1 MSIFSINDNSNYG
14 SILSQSKANKESKE
28 NSKISFANTF
38 LKQNAS
44 KLNEI
49 QNANSQTLARSEVLS
64 NNNALSNN
72 SNSTNISNSSNTNLS
87 INNAT
92 KTSSPNYDISSEFKN
107 SIYTLKYKQA
117 DTSNIVSLAYGYG
130 VDANGYMGSDF
141 NKAAGL
147 PEDFKI
153 HKSTLD
159 EIKKAAE
166 NDPVVSSTKE
176 YLGVS
181 EYYTNIDMAET
192 IKQYYNLF
200 FNALGQSFPNDKTSF
215 SEADI
220 NSMPSGYAID
230 GFYNGY
236 GAFKHPD
243 AIRNDDIAIKSIA
256 DYSNVLISNIYRSQE
271 QLNEANSIYSDSAG
285 LISGIKPETLGLS
298 LEEIKNVSKGED
310 WQFNPDMS
318 VYPQNEY
325 GSYSKEAL
333 FMSLIKSQEGRILYS
348 PKTTLNPTIEAYNR
362 AMAKESFSGP
372 AIHLDSIMTGKSDFK
387 SFFRY
392 WAERGIAEGDLY
404 MYENNIPKESAMGN
418 WALDAE
424 IKQALANGW
433 KAKPSTINSY
443 ADSIMDRLNNLI
455 GQTRV

>member
-1 MSIFSINDNSNYG
+1 MSIFNINDNSNYG
-14 SILSQSKANKESKE
+14 SILSQAKANKESKE
-28 NSKISFANTF
+28 NSKISFANAF

-49 QNANSQTLARSEVLS
+49 QNANSQTLARSEVL
-64 NNNALSNN
+64 
-72 SNSTNISNSSNTNLS
+72 NSTNTTNTSNNTNFS
-87 INNAT
+87 ISS

-117 DTSNIVSLAYGYG
+117 DISNTSTNTAYGYS
-130 VDANGYMGSDF
+130 VDKDGYMGSDF

-159 EIKKAAE
+159 EFKKAAE

-200 FNALGQSFPNDKTSF
+200 SNALGQSFPNDKTSF

-220 NSMPSGYAID
+220 NSMPKGYAI
-230 GFYNGY
+230 NG
-236 GAFKHPD
+236 
-243 AIRNDDIAIKSIA
+243 IKSMDFNDPSNRMNITHLRDFSNSSIA
-256 DYSNVLISNIYRSQE
+256 NIYQTPE
-271 QLNEANSIYSDSAG
+271 QMKEAESLYIQSGS
-285 LISGIKPETLGLS
+285 LIDGINGHSFGLS

-318 VYPQNEY
+318 VYPQNED

-333 FMSLIKSQEGRILYS
+333 FMSFLKSYGSGQPVES
-348 PKTTLNPTIEAYNR
+348 PKTTLNPKIETFNR
-362 AMAKESFSGP
+362 AMAKESFNG
-372 AIHLDSIMTGKSDFK
+372 DSIALNDIMTGKVDFASLLK
-387 SFFRY
+387 GY
-392 WAERGIAEGDLY
+392 AQDGW
-404 MYENNIPKESAMGN
+404 
-418 WALDAE
+418 LDAD
-424 IKQALANGW
+424 IYAMDKGVAWQNTSIGYGGAWFDNQFNQAKANGW
-433 KAKPSTINSY
+433 KASNESINSFVNN
-443 ADSIMDRLNNLI
+443 IMDRLNNLI

>member
-14 SILSQSKANKESKE
+14 SILSQAKANKESKE
-28 NSKISFANTF
+28 NSKISFANAF

-49 QNANSQTLARSEVLS
+49 QNANSQTLVRSEVL
-64 NNNALSNN
+64 
-72 SNSTNISNSSNTNLS
+72 NSTNTTNTSNNTNFS
-87 INNAT
+87 ISS
-92 KTSSPNYDISSEFKN
+92 KTNSPNYDISSEFKN

-117 DTSNIVSLAYGYG
+117 DISNTSTNTAYGYS
-130 VDANGYMGSDF
+130 VDKDGYMGSDF

-200 FNALGQSFPNDKTSF
+200 SNALGQSFPNDKTSF

-220 NSMPSGYAID
+220 NSMPKGYAI
-230 GFYNGY
+230 NG
-236 GAFKHPD
+236 
-243 AIRNDDIAIKSIA
+243 IKSM
-256 DYSNVLISNIYRSQE
+256 DFNDPSNRMNITHLRDFSNSSITNIYQTPE
-271 QLNEANSIYSDSAG
+271 QMKEAESLYIQSGS
-285 LISGIKPETLGLS
+285 LIDGINGHSFGLS

-318 VYPQNEY
+318 VYPQNED

-333 FMSLIKSQEGRILYS
+333 FMSFLKSYGSGQPVES
-348 PKTTLNPTIEAYNR
+348 SETTLNPKVEAYNR
-362 AMAKESFSGP
+362 AMAKESFNG
-372 AIHLDSIMTGKSDFK
+372 DSIALNDIMTGKVDFASLLK
-387 SFFRY
+387 GY
-392 WAERGIAEGDLY
+392 AQDGW
-404 MYENNIPKESAMGN
+404 
-418 WALDAE
+418 LDADIYAME
-424 IKQALANGW
+424 KGVAWQNTSIGYGGAWFDNQFNQAKANGW
-433 KAKPSTINSY
+433 KASSESINSF
-443 ADSIMDRLNNLI
+443 ADSIADRLNNLI
-455 GQTRV
+455 GQTSV

>member
-28 NSKISFANTF
+28 NSKISFANAF

-49 QNANSQTLARSEVLS
+49 QNANSQTLARSEVL
-64 NNNALSNN
+64 
-72 SNSTNISNSSNTNLS
+72 NSTNTTNTSNNTNFS
-87 INNAT
+87 ISS

-166 NDPVVSSTKE
+166 NEPYIADMKQ
-176 YLGVS
+176 YFGVS

-200 FNALGQSFPNDKTSF
+200 SNALGQSFPNDKTSF

-220 NSMPSGYAID
+220 NSMPSGYGVSGTQWMD
-230 GFYNGY
+230 F
-236 GAFKHPD
+236 
-243 AIRNDDIAIKSIA
+243 NDP
-256 DYSNVLISNIYRSQE
+256 SNRMNITGLKDFSNSLISNIYKTPE
-271 QLNEANSIYSDSAG
+271 QAKEADDLWADSGYMIDG
-285 LISGIKPETLGLS
+285 LLPKTLGLS

-318 VYPQNEY
+318 VYPQNED

-333 FMSLIKSQEGRILYS
+333 FMSFLKSQGGQPVESL
-348 PKTTLNPTIEAYNR
+348 KTTLNPKVEAYNR
-362 AMAKESFSGP
+362 AMAKESFSTTSVDIG
-372 AIHLDSIMTGKSDFK
+372 DIMTGKVDFASLFK
-387 SFFRY
+387 YLASKN
-392 WAERGIAEGDLY
+392 GKLEGQLY

>member
-1 MSIFSINDNSNYG
+1 MSIFSINDNSNYT
-14 SILSQSKANKESKE
+14 SILSQAKANKESKE
-28 NSKISFANTF
+28 NSKISFANAF

-49 QNANSQTLARSEVLS
+49 QSANSQTLARSEVL
-64 NNNALSNN
+64 
-72 SNSTNISNSSNTNLS
+72 NSTNTTNTSNNTNFS
-87 INNAT
+87 ISS

-117 DTSNIVSLAYGYG
+117 DISTSTNTAYGYS
-130 VDANGYMGSDF
+130 VDKDGYMGSDF

-166 NDPVVSSTKE
+166 NEPYIADMKQ
-176 YLGVS
+176 YFGVS

-200 FNALGQSFPNDKTSF
+200 SNALGQSFPNDKTSF

-220 NSMPSGYAID
+220 NSMPKGYAI
-230 GFYNGY
+230 NG
-236 GAFKHPD
+236 
-243 AIRNDDIAIKSIA
+243 IKSM
-256 DYSNVLISNIYRSQE
+256 DFNDPSNRMNITHLRDFSNSLISNVYKTPE
-271 QLNEANSIYSDSAG
+271 QAKEADEIWLDSGCMIKG
-285 LISGIKPETLGLS
+285 LSSETLGLS
-298 LEEIKNVSKGED
+298 LEEIKNVSQAKYECD
-310 WQFNPDMS
+310 FKPDMS
-318 VYPQNEY
+318 FYPKNEDGTY
-325 GSYSKEAL
+325 TKEDL
-333 FMSLIKSQEGRILYS
+333 FMSFLKAQNGQPVESLN
-348 PKTTLNPTIEAYNR
+348 TTLNPKVEAYNR
-362 AMAKESFSGP
+362 AMAKESFNG
-372 AIHLDSIMTGKSDFK
+372 DSIALNDIMTGKVDFASLLK
-387 SFFRY
+387 Y
-392 WAERGIAEGDLY
+392 ELDRGYMAGELY
-404 MYENNIPKESAMGN
+404 MYEKGISPKQALGN

-433 KAKPSTINSY
+433 KASSESINSY
-443 ADSIMDRLNNLI
+443 VGSIMDRLNNLI

>member
-1 MSIFSINDNSNYG
+1 MSIFSINDNSNYT
-14 SILSQSKANKESKE
+14 SILSQAKANKESKE
-28 NSKISFANTF
+28 NSKISFANAF

-49 QNANSQTLARSEVLS
+49 QNANSQTLARSEVL
-64 NNNALSNN
+64 
-72 SNSTNISNSSNTNLS
+72 NSTNTTNTSNNTNFS
-87 INNAT
+87 ISS
-92 KTSSPNYDISSEFKN
+92 KTNSPNYDISSEFKN
-107 SIYTLKYKQA
+107 SIYTLKYKQVDLST
-117 DTSNIVSLAYGYG
+117 DTAYGYS
-130 VDANGYMGSDF
+130 VDKDGYMGSDF

-147 PEDFKI
+147 PNDFKI

-159 EIKKAAE
+159 EIERVAE
-166 NDPVVSSTKE
+166 NNFYDTKTKE
-176 YLGVS
+176 YLGVDK
-181 EYYTNIDMAET
+181 YYDNIDMAET

-200 FNALGQSFPNDKTSF
+200 SNALSQSFPNDKTSF

-220 NSMPSGYAID
+220 NSMPKGYAI
-230 GFYNGY
+230 NG
-236 GAFKHPD
+236 
-243 AIRNDDIAIKSIA
+243 IKSM
-256 DYSNVLISNIYRSQE
+256 DFNDPSNRMNITHLRDFSNSLISNVYKTPE
-271 QLNEANSIYSDSAG
+271 QAKEADEIWLDSGYIIKG
-285 LISGIKPETLGLS
+285 LSSETLGLS

-318 VYPQNEY
+318 VYPQNED
-325 GSYSKEAL
+325 GSYSKETL
-333 FMSLIKSQEGRILYS
+333 FMSFLKSQGGQPVES
-348 PKTTLNPTIEAYNR
+348 PKTTLNPKVEAYNR

-433 KAKPSTINSY
+433 KAKPSTIDSY

>member
-14 SILSQSKANKESKE
+14 SMLSQAKANKESKE
-28 NSKISFANTF
+28 NSKISFTNAF

-49 QNANSQTLARSEVLS
+49 QNANSQTLARSEVL
-64 NNNALSNN
+64 
-72 SNSTNISNSSNTNLS
+72 NSTNTTNTSNNTNFS
-87 INNAT
+87 ISS
-92 KTSSPNYDISSEFKN
+92 KTNSPNYDISSEFKN

-117 DTSNIVSLAYGYG
+117 DISNNTAYGYS
-130 VDANGYMGSDF
+130 VDKDGYMGSDF

-159 EIKKAAE
+159 EIERRAE
-166 NDPVVSSTKE
+166 NNSYTSDIKK
-176 YLGVS
+176 YLGIDK
-181 EYYTNIDMAET
+181 YYTNIDMAET

-200 FNALGQSFPNDKTSF
+200 SNALGQSFPSDKTSF

-220 NSMPSGYAID
+220 NSMPSGYAVGGD
-230 GFYNGY
+230 KCMNF
-236 GAFKHPD
+236 
-243 AIRNDDIAIKSIA
+243 NDPNNRMNITGLKDF
-256 DYSNVLISNIYRSQE
+256 SNSLISNVYKTHE
-271 QLNEANSIYSDSAG
+271 QAKEADDLWVDSGYMIDG
-285 LISGIKPETLGLS
+285 LLPKTLGLS

-310 WQFNPDMS
+310 WQFKPDMS
-318 VYPQNEY
+318 FYPKNEDGTY
-325 GSYSKEAL
+325 TKEDL
-333 FMSLIKSQEGRILYS
+333 FMSFLKAQNGQPVES
-348 PKTTLNPTIEAYNR
+348 PKTTLNPKVEAYNR
-362 AMAKESFSGP
+362 AMAKESFSTTSVD
-372 AIHLDSIMTGKSDFK
+372 LTDIMTGKVDFASLLK
-387 SFFRY
+387 Y
-392 WAERGIAEGDLY
+392 ELDRGRIAGELY
-404 MYENNIPKESAMGN
+404 MYEKGMSPKQALGN
-418 WALDAE
+418 WALDVE

>member
-14 SILSQSKANKESKE
+14 SILSQAKANKESKE
-28 NSKISFANTF
+28 NSKISFANAF

-49 QNANSQTLARSEVLS
+49 QNANSQTLARSEVL
-64 NNNALSNN
+64 
-72 SNSTNISNSSNTNLS
+72 NSTNTTNTSNNTNFS
-87 INNAT
+87 ISS

-117 DTSNIVSLAYGYG
+117 DISNTSTNTAYGYS
-130 VDANGYMGSDF
+130 VDKDGYMGSDF

-200 FNALGQSFPNDKTSF
+200 SNALGQSFPNDKTSF
-215 SEADI
+215 SQADI
-220 NSMPSGYAID
+220 NSMPKGYAI
-230 GFYNGY
+230 NG
-236 GAFKHPD
+236 
-243 AIRNDDIAIKSIA
+243 IKSM
-256 DYSNVLISNIYRSQE
+256 DFNDPSNRMNITHLRDFSNSLISNVYKTPE
-271 QLNEANSIYSDSAG
+271 QAKEADEIWLDSGCMIKG
-285 LISGIKPETLGLS
+285 LSSETLGLS

-318 VYPQNEY
+318 VYPQNED
-325 GSYSKEAL
+325 GSYSKETL
-333 FMSLIKSQEGRILYS
+333 FMSFLKSQGGQPVES
-348 PKTTLNPTIEAYNR
+348 PKTTLNPKVEAYNR

-372 AIHLDSIMTGKSDFK
+372 AINIDSIMTGKSDFK

-392 WAERGIAEGDLY
+392 WAERGIEEGDLY

-433 KAKPSTINSY
+433 KAKPSTIDSY
-443 ADSIMDRLNNLI
+443 ADSIMDRLNNLL

>member
-1 MSIFSINDNSNYG
+1 MSIFSINDNSNYN

-28 NSKISFANTF
+28 NSKISFANAF

-44 KLNEI
+44 KLSDIESK
-49 QNANSQTLARSEVLS
+49 NSQTLARSEIL
-64 NNNALSNN
+64 
-72 SNSTNISNSSNTNLS
+72 NSTNTTNTSNNTNFS
-87 INNAT
+87 ISS

-117 DTSNIVSLAYGYG
+117 DISNNTAYGYS
-130 VDANGYMGSDF
+130 VDKDGYMGSDF

-200 FNALGQSFPNDKTSF
+200 SNALGQSFPNDKTSF

-220 NSMPSGYAID
+220 NSMPSGYGVSGTQWMD
-230 GFYNGY
+230 F
-236 GAFKHPD
+236 
-243 AIRNDDIAIKSIA
+243 NDP
-256 DYSNVLISNIYRSQE
+256 SNRMNITGLKDFSNSLISNVYKTPE
-271 QLNEANSIYSDSAG
+271 QAKEADDLWADSGYMIDG
-285 LISGIKPETLGLS
+285 LLPKTLGLS
-298 LEEIKNVSKGED
+298 LEEIKNVSKDED

-318 VYPQNEY
+318 VYPQNED
-325 GSYSKEAL
+325 GSYSKETL
-333 FMSLIKSQEGRILYS
+333 FMSFLKSQGGQPVESL
-348 PKTTLNPTIEAYNR
+348 KTTLNPKVEAYNT
-362 AMAKESFSGP
+362 AMAKESFSTTSVDIG
-372 AIHLDSIMTGKSDFK
+372 DIMTGKVDFASLFK
-387 SFFRY
+387 YLASKN
-392 WAERGIAEGDLY
+392 GKLEGQLY

-424 IKQALANGW
+424 IKQAIANGW

>member
-14 SILSQSKANKESKE
+14 SILSQAKANKESKE
-28 NSKISFANTF
+28 NSKISFANAF

-49 QNANSQTLARSEVLS
+49 QNANSQTLARSE
-64 NNNALSNN
+64 AL
-72 SNSTNISNSSNTNLS
+72 NSTNTTNTSNNTNFS
-87 INNAT
+87 ISS

-117 DTSNIVSLAYGYG
+117 DLSTDTAYGYS
-130 VDANGYMGSDF
+130 VDKNGYMGSDF

-200 FNALGQSFPNDKTSF
+200 SNALGQSFPNDKTSF

-220 NSMPSGYAID
+220 NSMPKGYAI
-230 GFYNGY
+230 NG
-236 GAFKHPD
+236 
-243 AIRNDDIAIKSIA
+243 IKSM
-256 DYSNVLISNIYRSQE
+256 DFNDPSNRMNITHLRDFSNSSITNIYQTSE
-271 QLNEANSIYSDSAG
+271 QMKEAESLYIQSGS
-285 LISGIKPETLGLS
+285 LIDGINGHSFGLS

-318 VYPQNEY
+318 VYPQNED

-333 FMSLIKSQEGRILYS
+333 FMSFLKSYGSGQPVES
-348 PKTTLNPTIEAYNR
+348 PKTTLNPKVEAYNR
-362 AMAKESFSGP
+362 AMAKESFNG
-372 AIHLDSIMTGKSDFK
+372 DSVALNDIMTGKVDFASLLK
-387 SFFRY
+387 GY
-392 WAERGIAEGDLY
+392 AQDGW
-404 MYENNIPKESAMGN
+404 
-418 WALDAE
+418 LDADIYAME
-424 IKQALANGW
+424 KGVAWQNTSIGYGGAWFDNQFNQAKANGW
-433 KAKPSTINSY
+433 KASSESINSY
-443 ADSIMDRLNNLI
+443 VGSIMDRLNNLI

>member
-1 MSIFSINDNSNYG
+1 TTNTSNNTNFSI
-14 SILSQSKANKESKE
+14 
-28 NSKISFANTF
+28 
-38 LKQNAS
+38 
-44 KLNEI
+44 
-49 QNANSQTLARSEVLS
+49 
-64 NNNALSNN
+64 
-72 SNSTNISNSSNTNLS
+72 SS
-87 INNAT
+87 

-117 DTSNIVSLAYGYG
+117 DISNNTAYGYS
-130 VDANGYMGSDF
+130 VDKDGYMGSDF

-200 FNALGQSFPNDKTSF
+200 SNALGQSFPNDKTSF

-220 NSMPSGYAID
+220 NSMPSGYGVSGTQWMD
-230 GFYNGY
+230 F
-236 GAFKHPD
+236 
-243 AIRNDDIAIKSIA
+243 NDP
-256 DYSNVLISNIYRSQE
+256 SNRMNITGLKDFSNSLISNIYKTPE
-271 QLNEANSIYSDSAG
+271 QAKEANELWADSGYMIDG
-285 LISGIKPETLGLS
+285 LLPKTLGLS

-318 VYPQNEY
+318 VYPQNED

-333 FMSLIKSQEGRILYS
+333 FMSFLKSYGSGQPVES
-348 PKTTLNPTIEAYNR
+348 SETTLNPKVEAYNT
-362 AMAKESFSGP
+362 AMAKESFSTTSVDIG
-372 AIHLDSIMTGKSDFK
+372 DIMTGKVDFASLFK
-387 SFFRY
+387 YLASKN
-392 WAERGIAEGDLY
+392 GKLEGQLY
-404 MYENNIPKESAMGN
+404 MYENNIPKESAIGN

>member
-1 MSIFSINDNSNYG
+1 MSIFSINDNSNYN

-49 QNANSQTLARSEVLS
+49 QNANSQTLARSE
-64 NNNALSNN
+64 AL
-72 SNSTNISNSSNTNLS
+72 NSTNTTNTSNNTNFS
-87 INNAT
+87 ISS

-107 SIYTLKYKQA
+107 SIYTLKYKQV
-117 DTSNIVSLAYGYG
+117 DISNTSTNTAYGYS
-130 VDANGYMGSDF
+130 VDKDGYMGSDF

-159 EIKKAAE
+159 EIERKAE
-166 NDPVVSSTKE
+166 NNSYTSDIKK
-176 YLGVS
+176 YLGIDK
-181 EYYTNIDMAET
+181 YYTNIDMAET
-192 IKQYYNLF
+192 IKQYYNQ
-200 FNALGQSFPNDKTSF
+200 FNQIVNYAFNNTNKTSF
-215 SEADI
+215 TEADI
-220 NSMPSGYAID
+220 NSMPSGYGVSGTQWMD
-230 GFYNGY
+230 FNE
-236 GAFKHPD
+236 P
-243 AIRNDDIAIKSIA
+243 
-256 DYSNVLISNIYRSQE
+256 SNRMNITGLKDFSNSLISNVYKTPE
-271 QLNEANSIYSDSAG
+271 QAKEADEIWLDSGCMIKG
-285 LISGIKPETLGLS
+285 LSSETLGLS
-298 LEEIKNVSKGED
+298 LEEIKNVSRGED

-318 VYPQNEY
+318 VYPQNED
-325 GSYSKEAL
+325 GSYSKETL
-333 FMSLIKSQEGRILYS
+333 FMSFLKAQGGQPVESL
-348 PKTTLNPTIEAYNR
+348 KTTLNPKLEAYKR

-372 AIHLDSIMTGKSDFK
+372 AINIDSIMTGKSDFK

-392 WAERGIAEGDLY
+392 WAERGIEGDLY
-404 MYENNIPKESAMGN
+404 MYENNISKESAMGN

-433 KAKPSTINSY
+433 KAKPSTIDSY
-443 ADSIMDRLNNLI
+443 ADSIMDRLNNLL

>member
-14 SILSQSKANKESKE
+14 SILSQAKANKESKE
-28 NSKISFANTF
+28 NSKISFANAF

-44 KLNEI
+44 KLSDIESK
-49 QNANSQTLARSEVLS
+49 NSQTLARSEVL
-64 NNNALSNN
+64 
-72 SNSTNISNSSNTNLS
+72 NSTNTTNTSNNTNFS
-87 INNAT
+87 ISS
-92 KTSSPNYDISSEFKN
+92 KTNSPNYDISSEFKN

-117 DTSNIVSLAYGYG
+117 DISNTSTNTAYGYS
-130 VDANGYMGSDF
+130 VDKDGYMGSDF

-200 FNALGQSFPNDKTSF
+200 SNALGQSFPNDKTSF

-220 NSMPSGYAID
+220 NSMPKGYAI
-230 GFYNGY
+230 NG
-236 GAFKHPD
+236 
-243 AIRNDDIAIKSIA
+243 IKSM
-256 DYSNVLISNIYRSQE
+256 DFNDPSNRMNITHLRDFSNSSITNIYQTPE
-271 QLNEANSIYSDSAG
+271 QMKEAESLYIQSGS
-285 LISGIKPETLGLS
+285 LIDGINGHSFGLS

-318 VYPQNEY
+318 VYPQNED

-333 FMSLIKSQEGRILYS
+333 FMSFLKSYGSGQPVES
-348 PKTTLNPTIEAYNR
+348 SETTLNPKVEAYNR
-362 AMAKESFSGP
+362 AMAKESFNG
-372 AIHLDSIMTGKSDFK
+372 DSIALNDIMTGKVDFASLLK
-387 SFFRY
+387 GY
-392 WAERGIAEGDLY
+392 AQDGW
-404 MYENNIPKESAMGN
+404 
-418 WALDAE
+418 LDADIYAME
-424 IKQALANGW
+424 KGVAWQNTSIGYGGAWFDNQFNQAKANGW
-433 KAKPSTINSY
+433 KASSESINSF
-443 ADSIMDRLNNLI
+443 ADSIADRLNNLI

>member
-14 SILSQSKANKESKE
+14 SILSQSKESKESKE
-28 NSKISFANTF
+28 NSKISFANAF

-49 QNANSQTLARSEVLS
+49 QSANSQTLARSEVLS

-117 DTSNIVSLAYGYG
+117 DISNIVSLAYGYG

-166 NDPVVSSTKE
+166 NEPYIADMKQ
-176 YLGVS
+176 YFGVS

-200 FNALGQSFPNDKTSF
+200 SNALGQSFPNDKTSF

-220 NSMPSGYAID
+220 NSMPSGYGVSGTQWMD
-230 GFYNGY
+230 F
-236 GAFKHPD
+236 
-243 AIRNDDIAIKSIA
+243 NDP
-256 DYSNVLISNIYRSQE
+256 SNRMNITHLKDFSNSLISNVYQTPE
-271 QLNEANSIYSDSAG
+271 QAKEANEIWFDSGCMIKG
-285 LISGIKPETLGLS
+285 LSSETLGLS

-318 VYPQNEY
+318 VYPQNED

-333 FMSLIKSQEGRILYS
+333 FMSFLKSQGGQPIES

-433 KAKPSTINSY
+433 KASSESINSY
-443 ADSIMDRLNNLI
+443 VGSIMDRLNNLI